1 MKVLRKTSYQLLERI
16 LAMRNFR
23 SLKILGLFKGIFERF
38 GVDYNAMEKILMIK
52 LTMDERR
59 VPTIFNDTRKKK
71 EGNHF
76 LKSLWIY
83 GLYGLILIPF
93 FFFGTNYIFQMSIV
107 FGLVMFI
114 LMTSMISD
122 FSSVLLDVRDKN
134 ILRTKPINSRTISA
148 AKIVHVMIYM
158 TFITGAFVGIPL
170 VVSLFRHGIGFTL
183 LFFIEL
189 LFVML
194 FIIVLT
200 ALLYLFVLRFFD
212 GERLKDMINYV
223 QILLSVGV
231 LVGYQILIRSFEV
244 VNFDMIY
251 AFSWWHLLIPP
262 LWFGATFELILHG
275 NYNISIILFSV
286 FAVVIPIIS
295 IYVYSKL
302 MPSFERNLEKLL
314 SDTGKAR
321 NKKQRWDNLWARL
334 TGRNSEERMFF
345 HFATMMMRQ
354 EREFKLK
361 VYPGIGISLVFP
373 FIFIFNE
380 LRERTLADISTG
392 KLFLFIYFCNLLIPT
407 TVHMLRFSGNYKGS
421 WLLKAAPIENKSAAY
436 SGVLKAFLV
445 KLYAPTM
452 LLVSIVFTFIFTGR
466 IIPDLFVAF
475 LTGILQTLIT
485 FKLINNE
492 TYPFSKSFEFA
503 QDAMGMKMI
512 LPMIITGVFAL
523 IHVLSLNT
531 NFGVYIYM
539 VVLLIA
545 ILIGWRVVFPRR
557 RRLQGR

>member
-1 MKVLRKTSYQLLERI
+1 MRKFQSLR
-16 LAMRNFR
+16 F
-23 SLKILGLFKGIFERF
+23 LGLFKGLFERF
-38 GVDYNAMEKILMIK
+38 GVDYSAMEKILLIK

-59 VPTIFNDTRKKK
+59 VPTIFNDARKKK

-93 FFFGTNYIFQMSIV
+93 IYFGNNYIFQMSLV
-107 FGLVMFI
+107 FGLLMFI

-134 ILRTKPINSRTISA
+134 ILRTKPINSRTINA

-158 TFITGAFVGIPL
+158 SFITGAFVGIPL
-170 VVSLFRHGIGFTL
+170 IVSLFRHGIGFTL

-200 ALLYLFVLRFFD
+200 ALFYLFVLRFFD

-223 QILLSVGV
+223 QILLSIGV
-231 LVGYQILIRSFEV
+231 LVGYQVLIRSFDV
-244 VNFDMIY
+244 MGFDMIY
-251 AFSWWHLLIPP
+251 TFSWWHLFIPP
-262 LWFGATFELILHG
+262 LWFGATFDLVLHKNYDSSMIIFSILA
-275 NYNISIILFSV
+275 I
-286 FAVVIPIIS
+286 VIPLIS

-321 NKKQRWDNLWARL
+321 NKKHHWDNFWSRL
-334 TGRNSEERMFF
+334 TGRNREERMFF

-361 VYPGIGISLVFP
+361 VYPGIGMSLVFP

-380 LRERTLADISTG
+380 LRERSLADISTG

-421 WLLKAAPIENKSAAY
+421 WLLKAAPIENESAAY

-445 KLYAPTM
+445 KLYAPIM
-452 LLVSIVFTFIFTGR
+452 LLVSIIFIFIFTGR
-466 IIPDLFVAF
+466 IIPDLFVVF
-475 LTGILQTLIT
+475 LAGVLQTLIT

-503 QDAMGMKMI
+503 QDDMGMKMI
-512 LPMIITGVFAL
+512 LPMIITGVFVL
-523 IHVLSLNT
+523 VHVLFLNI

-539 VVLLIA
+539 AVLLLTIF
-545 ILIGWRVVFPRR
+545 ISWRIVFPRR
-557 RRLQGR
+557 GRLKERGAL